1 MKKMRAVSLLCI
13 LALCCTLLSG
23 CMAELMEVTINEDGS
38 GTAKIQVGFTE
49 EAIENLKL
57 SQQMTEEDIKEMVTF
72 THDGVEYQGNVE
84 EYTFQTVEEL
94 NIILQGGEEV
104 VQPESVVKM
113 VQNEDG
119 SFNLRILAGQI
130 EADAE
135 TMQQGYMLE
144 MGLTEEDAAALVESM
159 IVLYQ
164 FTFPDKVVQVS
175 GMSEGVM
182 IQENT
187 LTIDAFAMSDQA
199 VGMPD
204 YEFSTSKEPKRV
216 LAIYFEDVK
225 EGDWF
230 APAVYTIAR
239 AGLVQ
244 GIGNHLFDPEGTLTY
259 AEFCQ
264 IMARATGLE
273 TGEEN
278 GYWAAKAVKNCVDA
292 GFIPDR
298 GVVSEVNYDVA
309 ISREAAIAA
318 ITEMNGGSP
327 LAKANGA
334 ITEADIPDYAAIS
347 AEYQEK
353 ILEAYQVGIT
363 QGIDE
368 SKTFDPMATLTRAEI
383 CQLLYNIAQ

>member
-144 MGLTEEDAAALVESM
+144 MGLTEEDAAALVE
-159 IVLYQ
+159 
-164 FTFPDKVVQVS
+164 
-175 GMSEGVM
+175 
-182 IQENT
+182 
-187 LTIDAFAMSDQA
+187 
-199 VGMPD
+199 
-204 YEFSTSKEPKRV
+204 
-216 LAIYFEDVK
+216 
-225 EGDWF
+225 
-230 APAVYTIAR
+230 
-239 AGLVQ
+239 
-244 GIGNHLFDPEGTLTY
+244 
-259 AEFCQ
+259 
-264 IMARATGLE
+264 
-273 TGEEN
+273 
-278 GYWAAKAVKNCVDA
+278 
-292 GFIPDR
+292 
-298 GVVSEVNYDVA
+298 
-309 ISREAAIAA
+309 
-318 ITEMNGGSP
+318 
-327 LAKANGA
+327 
-334 ITEADIPDYAAIS
+334 
-347 AEYQEK
+347 
-353 ILEAYQVGIT
+353 
-363 QGIDE
+363 
-368 SKTFDPMATLTRAEI
+368 
-383 CQLLYNIAQ
+383 